1 MATISARVP
10 DEIRRQGVACL
21 QARGATVSDLVNAA
35 FNYVIQTGELPGQ
48 GSTGDR
54 CEAVLGPRK
63 LSKAQAE
70 ELRDSLATTTFAGL
84 FLDEVNVKEALAEGR
99 RRDYET
105 LS

>member
-1 MATISARVP
+1 M
-10 DEIRRQGVACL
+10 
-21 QARGATVSDLVNAA
+21 
-35 FNYVIQTGELPGQ
+35 
-48 GSTGDR
+48 
-54 CEAVLGPRK
+54 LGPRK

-70 ELRDSLATTTFAGL
+70 ELWDSLAATTFAGL